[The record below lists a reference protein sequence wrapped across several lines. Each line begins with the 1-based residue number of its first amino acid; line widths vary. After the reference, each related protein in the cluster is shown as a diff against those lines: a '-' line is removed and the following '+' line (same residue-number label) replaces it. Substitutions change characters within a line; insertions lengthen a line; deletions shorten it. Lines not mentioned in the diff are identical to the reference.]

1 MAKKLSADL
10 TATLKKLGIK
20 AKTEEEAHD
29 KLIAILEKNGIE
41 GMEDE
46 SLTALIDMADAFL
59 NDPDNSEDEVE
70 DEVEETEDDEVDD
83 TEEEEDDKTDSE
95 EVEADDDE
103 EMDELANE
111 VEADDAEAEEAKK
124 EEKKAKKAEKPEKK
138 SEKKTAEK
146 KQRKSSKNGV
156 KLNPKVNVEDREALA
171 TLREIFPEKDYEF
184 NWIVGGVTIKYIGKN
199 SKRAVLSVYDLAR
212 KDDGTVNFTL
222 LFNTMTKETEKL
234 DELGLEYAVSN
245 WTKQPF
251 IKNVTPEYAKEV
263 IGMLLEIILGFI
275 GKVDKRLGENRKKME
290 ENLKKTEKK
299 ATKKSEQP
307 QDTED
312 EVEDEVDE
320 ESKKTTKKNTKKSK
334 K

>member
-59 NDPDNSEDEVE
+59 NDSEEEVE
-70 DEVEETEDDEVDD
+70 EEVEDDEVEETEDEV
-83 TEEEEDDKTDSE
+83 

-103 EMDELANE
+103 EMDELADE
-111 VEADDAEAEEAKK
+111 VEANDAEAEEAKK
-124 EEKKAKKAEKPEKK
+124 EEKKAKKEEKK
-138 SEKKTAEK
+138 VEKKTTEK

-156 KLNPKVNVEDREALA
+156 KLNPKVNVEDREALSF
-171 TLREIFPEKDYEF
+171 LREIFPENDYEF
-184 NWIVGGVTIKYIGKN
+184 NWIAGGVTIKHIGKN

-212 KDDGTVNFTL
+212 KDDTIYFTL
-222 LFNTMTKETEKL
+222 LFNTMTKEIEKL
-234 DELGLEYAVSN
+234 EELGLEYSVSN

-263 IGMLLEIILGFI
+263 IGMLLETILGFI
-275 GKVDKRLGENRKKME
+275 GKLDKRLGENRKKME

-299 ATKKSEQP
+299 AAKKTEQF
-307 QDTED
+307 QETED
-312 EVEDEVDE
+312 EVEEDEVEEVE
-320 ESKKTTKKNTKKSK
+320 ESKKTTKKVTKKSK

>member
-1 MAKKLSADL
+1 MSKKLSADL

-59 NDPDNSEDEVE
+59 NDPDDSEEEVE
-70 DEVEETEDDEVDD
+70 EEAEETEDDEVDD
-83 TEEEEDDKTDSE
+83 TEEEEYDETDSE
-95 EVEADDDE
+95 EVEADDE

-124 EEKKAKKAEKPEKK
+124 AEKPEKK
-138 SEKKTAEK
+138 SEKKTTEK

-275 GKVDKRLGENRKKME
+275 SKVDKRLGENRKKME

-299 ATKKSEQP
+299 ATKKAEQP

-320 ESKKTTKKNTKKSK
+320 EPKKVTKKVAKKSK

>member
-59 NDPDNSEDEVE
+59 NDPDDSEEEVE
-70 DEVEETEDDEVDD
+70 EEVEETEDDEVDD
-83 TEEEEDDKTDSE
+83 TEEEEDDETDSE

-124 EEKKAKKAEKPEKK
+124 EEKKSKKAEKPEKK

-299 ATKKSEQP
+299 VTKKVEQP

-320 ESKKTTKKNTKKSK
+320 EPKKTTKKVAKKSK

>member
-10 TATLKKLGIK
+10 AANLNKLGIK
-20 AKTEEEAHD
+20 AKTEEEAHE

-59 NDPDNSEDEVE
+59 NDSEDEE
-70 DEVEETEDDEVDD
+70 EEVEETEDDEVDD
-83 TEEEEDDKTDSE
+83 TEEEEDDETDSE

-103 EMDELANE
+103 AMDELANE

-138 SEKKTAEK
+138 AEKKTAEK

-156 KLNPKVNVEDREALA
+156 KLNPKTNVEDREALA

-184 NWIVGGVTIKYIGKN
+184 NWIEGGVTIKHIGKN

-212 KDDGTVNFTL
+212 KDDGTVIFTL
-222 LFNTMTKETEKL
+222 LFNTMTKEVEKL
-234 DELGLEYAVSN
+234 EELGLEYSVSN

-263 IGMLLEIILGFI
+263 IGMLLETILGFI
-275 GKVDKRLGENRKKME
+275 GKLDKRLGENRKKME
-290 ENLKKTEKK
+290 ENLKKNEKK
-299 ATKKSEQP
+299 STQDVDDEEPKTKK
-307 QDTED
+307 
-312 EVEDEVDE
+312 V
-320 ESKKTTKKNTKKSK
+320 TKKSK

>member
-59 NDPDNSEDEVE
+59 NDPDDSEDEVE

-83 TEEEEDDKTDSE
+83 TEEEEDDETDSE

-124 EEKKAKKAEKPEKK
+124 SEKKTAEKK

-156 KLNPKVNVEDREALA
+156 KLNPKMNVEDREALA
-171 TLREIFPEKDYEF
+171 TLREIFSEKDYEF

-222 LFNTMTKETEKL
+222 LFNTMTKET
-234 DELGLEYAVSN
+234 
-245 WTKQPF
+245 
-251 IKNVTPEYAKEV
+251 
-263 IGMLLEIILGFI
+263 
-275 GKVDKRLGENRKKME
+275 
-290 ENLKKTEKK
+290 
-299 ATKKSEQP
+299 
-307 QDTED
+307 
-312 EVEDEVDE
+312 
-320 ESKKTTKKNTKKSK
+320 
-334 K
+334 

>member
-10 TATLKKLGIK
+10 AANLNKLGIK
-20 AKTEEEAHD
+20 AKTEEEAHE

-59 NDPDNSEDEVE
+59 NDSEDEE
-70 DEVEETEDDEVDD
+70 EVEETEDDEVDD
-83 TEEEEDDKTDSE
+83 TEEEEDDETDSE
-95 EVEADDDE
+95 EVEVDDDE
-103 EMDELANE
+103 AMDELADE
-111 VEADDAEAEEAKK
+111 VEADDAEAEEAEEAKK

-138 SEKKTAEK
+138 SEKKTTEK
-146 KQRKSSKNGV
+146 KQRKSKNGV
-156 KLNPKVNVEDREALA
+156 KLNPKTNVEDREALA

-184 NWIVGGVTIKYIGKN
+184 NWIEGGVTIKHIGKN

-212 KDDGTVNFTL
+212 KDDGTVIFTL
-222 LFNTMTKETEKL
+222 LFNTMTKEVEKL
-234 DELGLEYAVSN
+234 EELGLEYSVSN

-263 IGMLLEIILGFI
+263 IGMLLETILGFV
-275 GKVDKRLGENRKKME
+275 GKLDKRLGENRKKME
-290 ENLKKTEKK
+290 ENLKKNEKK
-299 ATKKSEQP
+299 STQDVDDEEPKTKK
-307 QDTED
+307 
-312 EVEDEVDE
+312 VI
-320 ESKKTTKKNTKKSK
+320 KKSK

>member
-10 TATLKKLGIK
+10 AANLNKLGIK
-20 AKTEEEAHD
+20 AKTEEEAHE

-59 NDPDNSEDEVE
+59 NDSEEE
-70 DEVEETEDDEVDD
+70 EEVEETEDDEVDD
-83 TEEEEDDKTDSE
+83 TEEEEDDETDSE

-103 EMDELANE
+103 AMDELADE
-111 VEADDAEAEEAKK
+111 VEADDAEAEEAKKEEKK

-138 SEKKTAEK
+138 SEKKTTEK
-146 KQRKSSKNGV
+146 KQRKSKNGV
-156 KLNPKVNVEDREALA
+156 KLNPKTNVEDREALA

-184 NWIVGGVTIKYIGKN
+184 NWIEGGVTIKHIGKN

-212 KDDGTVNFTL
+212 KDDGTVIFTL
-222 LFNTMTKETEKL
+222 LFNTMTKEVEKL
-234 DELGLEYAVSN
+234 EELGLEYSVSN

-263 IGMLLEIILGFI
+263 IGMLLETILGFV
-275 GKVDKRLGENRKKME
+275 GKLDKRLGENRKKME
-290 ENLKKTEKK
+290 ENLKKNEKK
-299 ATKKSEQP
+299 STQDVDDEEPKTKK
-307 QDTED
+307 
-312 EVEDEVDE
+312 VI
-320 ESKKTTKKNTKKSK
+320 KKSK

>member
-59 NDPDNSEDEVE
+59 NDEVDDTE
-70 DEVEETEDDEVDD
+70 EEEEVEETEDDEVDD
-83 TEEEEDDKTDSE
+83 TEDEDDDETDSE

-138 SEKKTAEK
+138 SEKKTTEK

-263 IGMLLEIILGFI
+263 IGMLLEIIIGFI

-299 ATKKSEQP
+299 ATKKKVEQP

-320 ESKKTTKKNTKKSK
+320 EPKKTTKKVAKK
-334 K
+334 

>member
-59 NDPDNSEDEVE
+59 NDPDDSEEEVE
-70 DEVEETEDDEVDD
+70 EEVEETEDDEVDD
-83 TEEEEDDKTDSE
+83 TEEEEDDETDSE
-95 EVEADDDE
+95 EVEADDDG

-124 EEKKAKKAEKPEKK
+124 EEKKAKKAEEPEKK
-138 SEKKTAEK
+138 SGKKTAEK

-299 ATKKSEQP
+299 ATKKAEQS

-320 ESKKTTKKNTKKSK
+320 EPKKATKKVAKKSK

>member
-1 MAKKLSADL
+1 MSKKLSADL

-59 NDPDNSEDEVE
+59 NDPDDSEEEVE
-70 DEVEETEDDEVDD
+70 EEAEETEDDEVDD
-83 TEEEEDDKTDSE
+83 TEEEEDDETDSE
-95 EVEADDDE
+95 EVEADDE

-124 EEKKAKKAEKPEKK
+124 AEKPEKK
-138 SEKKTAEK
+138 SEKKTTEK

-275 GKVDKRLGENRKKME
+275 SKVDKRLGENRKKME

-299 ATKKSEQP
+299 ATKKAEQP

-320 ESKKTTKKNTKKSK
+320 EPKKVTKKVAKKSK

>member
-10 TATLKKLGIK
+10 AANLNKLGIK
-20 AKTEEEAHD
+20 AKTEEEAHE

-59 NDPDNSEDEVE
+59 NDSEDEE
-70 DEVEETEDDEVDD
+70 EEVEETEDDEVDD
-83 TEEEEDDKTDSE
+83 TEEEEDDETDSE

-103 EMDELANE
+103 AMDELADE

-124 EEKKAKKAEKPEKK
+124 EEKKEEKKAKKAEKPEKK
-138 SEKKTAEK
+138 AEKKTTEK
-146 KQRKSSKNGV
+146 KQRKSKNGV
-156 KLNPKVNVEDREALA
+156 KLNPKTNVEDREALA

-184 NWIVGGVTIKYIGKN
+184 NWIEGGVTIKHIGKN

-212 KDDGTVNFTL
+212 KDDGTVIFTL
-222 LFNTMTKETEKL
+222 LFNTMTKEVEKL
-234 DELGLEYAVSN
+234 EELGLEYSVSN

-263 IGMLLEIILGFI
+263 IGMLLETILGFV
-275 GKVDKRLGENRKKME
+275 GKLDKRLGENRKKME
-290 ENLKKTEKK
+290 ENLKKNEKK
-299 ATKKSEQP
+299 STQDVDDEEPKTKK
-307 QDTED
+307 
-312 EVEDEVDE
+312 V
-320 ESKKTTKKNTKKSK
+320 TKKSK

>member
-10 TATLKKLGIK
+10 AANLNKLGIK
-20 AKTEEEAHD
+20 AKTEEEAHE

-59 NDPDNSEDEVE
+59 NDSEEE
-70 DEVEETEDDEVDD
+70 EEVEETEDDEVDD
-83 TEEEEDDKTDSE
+83 TEEEEDDETDSE

-103 EMDELANE
+103 AMDELADE
-111 VEADDAEAEEAKK
+111 VEADDAEAEEAKKEEKK

-138 SEKKTAEK
+138 SEKKTTEK
-146 KQRKSSKNGV
+146 KQRKSKNGV
-156 KLNPKVNVEDREALA
+156 KLNPKTNVEDREALA

-184 NWIVGGVTIKYIGKN
+184 NWIEGGVTIKHIGKN

-212 KDDGTVNFTL
+212 KDDGTVIFTL
-222 LFNTMTKETEKL
+222 LFNTMTKEVEKL
-234 DELGLEYAVSN
+234 EELGLEYSVSN

-263 IGMLLEIILGFI
+263 IGMLLETILGFV
-275 GKVDKRLGENRKKME
+275 GKLDKRLGENRKKMA
-290 ENLKKTEKK
+290 ENLKKNEKK
-299 ATKKSEQP
+299 STQDVDDEEPKTKK
-307 QDTED
+307 
-312 EVEDEVDE
+312 VI
-320 ESKKTTKKNTKKSK
+320 KKSK

>member
-83 TEEEEDDKTDSE
+83 TEEEKDDETDSE

-146 KQRKSSKNGV
+146 KQRKSGKNGV

-212 KDDGTVNFTL
+212 KDDGTINFTL

-299 ATKKSEQP
+299 ATKKAEQS
-307 QDTED
+307 QDAED

-320 ESKKTTKKNTKKSK
+320 EPKKATKKVSKKSK

>member
-10 TATLKKLGIK
+10 SANLNKLGIK
-20 AKTEEEAHD
+20 AKTEEEAHE

-59 NDPDNSEDEVE
+59 NDSEEE
-70 DEVEETEDDEVDD
+70 EEVEETEDDEVDD
-83 TEEEEDDKTDSE
+83 TEEEEDDETDSE

-103 EMDELANE
+103 AMDELADE
-111 VEADDAEAEEAKK
+111 VEADDAEAEEAKKEEKK

-138 SEKKTAEK
+138 SEKKTTEK
-146 KQRKSSKNGV
+146 KQRKSKNGV
-156 KLNPKVNVEDREALA
+156 KLNPKTNVEDREALA

-184 NWIVGGVTIKYIGKN
+184 NWIEGGVTIKHIGKN

-212 KDDGTVNFTL
+212 KDDGTVIFTL
-222 LFNTMTKETEKL
+222 LFNTMTKEVEKL
-234 DELGLEYAVSN
+234 EELGLEYSVSN

-263 IGMLLEIILGFI
+263 IGMLLETILGFV
-275 GKVDKRLGENRKKME
+275 GKLDKRLGENRKKME
-290 ENLKKTEKK
+290 ENLKKNEKK
-299 ATKKSEQP
+299 STQDVDDEEPKTKK
-307 QDTED
+307 
-312 EVEDEVDE
+312 VI
-320 ESKKTTKKNTKKSK
+320 KKSK

>member
-10 TATLKKLGIK
+10 AANLNKLGIK
-20 AKTEEEAHD
+20 AKTEEEAHE

-59 NDPDNSEDEVE
+59 NDSEDDDTEE
-70 DEVEETEDDEVDD
+70 EVEETEDDEDDD
-83 TEEEEDDKTDSE
+83 TEEEEDDDTEEEEDDDTEE
-95 EVEADDDE
+95 EVEA
-103 EMDELANE
+103 MDELANE

-124 EEKKAKKAEKPEKK
+124 EEKKEEKKAKKAEKPEKK
-138 SEKKTAEK
+138 SEKKTTEK
-146 KQRKSSKNGV
+146 KQRKSKNGV
-156 KLNPKVNVEDREALA
+156 KLNPKTNVEDREALA

-184 NWIVGGVTIKYIGKN
+184 NWIEGGVTIKHIGKN

-212 KDDGTVNFTL
+212 KDDGTVIFTL
-222 LFNTMTKETEKL
+222 LFNTMTKEVEKL
-234 DELGLEYAVSN
+234 EELGLEYSVSN

-263 IGMLLEIILGFI
+263 IGMLLETILGFV
-275 GKVDKRLGENRKKME
+275 GKLDKRLGENRKKME
-290 ENLKKTEKK
+290 ENLKKNEKK
-299 ATKKSEQP
+299 SKT
-307 QDTED
+307 QDAD
-312 EVEDEVDE
+312 DE
-320 ESKKTTKKNTKKSK
+320 EPKKVTKKSK

>member
-83 TEEEEDDKTDSE
+83 TEEEKDDETDSE

-146 KQRKSSKNGV
+146 KQRKSGKNGV

-212 KDDGTVNFTL
+212 KDDGTINFTL

-299 ATKKSEQP
+299 ATKKAEQP
-307 QDTED
+307 QDAED

-320 ESKKTTKKNTKKSK
+320 EPKKATKKVSKKSK

>member
-10 TATLKKLGIK
+10 AANLNKLGIK
-20 AKTEEEAHD
+20 AKTEEEAHE

-59 NDPDNSEDEVE
+59 NDSEDEE
-70 DEVEETEDDEVDD
+70 EEVEETEDDEVDD
-83 TEEEEDDKTDSE
+83 TEEEEDDETDSE

-103 EMDELANE
+103 AMDELANE
-111 VEADDAEAEEAKK
+111 VEADDAEAEEAEEAKK
-124 EEKKAKKAEKPEKK
+124 EEKKEEKKSKK
-138 SEKKTAEK
+138 SEKKTTEK

-156 KLNPKVNVEDREALA
+156 KLNPKTNVEDREALA
-171 TLREIFPEKDYEF
+171 TLREIFPEEDYEF
-184 NWIVGGVTIKYIGKN
+184 NWIEGGVTIKHIGKN

-212 KDDGTVNFTL
+212 KDDGTVIFTL
-222 LFNTMTKETEKL
+222 LFNTMTKEVEKL
-234 DELGLEYAVSN
+234 EELGLEYSVSN

-263 IGMLLEIILGFI
+263 IGMLLETILGFI
-275 GKVDKRLGENRKKME
+275 GKLDKRLGENRKKME
-290 ENLKKTEKK
+290 ENLKKNEKK
-299 ATKKSEQP
+299 SKTQDVDDEEPKTKK
-307 QDTED
+307 
-312 EVEDEVDE
+312 V
-320 ESKKTTKKNTKKSK
+320 TKKSK